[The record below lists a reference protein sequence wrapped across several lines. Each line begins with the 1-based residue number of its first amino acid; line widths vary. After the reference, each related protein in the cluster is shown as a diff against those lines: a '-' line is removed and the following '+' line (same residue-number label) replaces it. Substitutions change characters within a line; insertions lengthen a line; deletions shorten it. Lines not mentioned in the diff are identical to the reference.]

1 MSFAARDD
9 RNEHL
14 SRLYTRT
21 ETVFRAAIDP
31 RFQSKASEVDRV
43 VSRLVV
49 IGAIQGGALFD
60 ATGHL
65 QDTFGEEPETVF
77 EAIERSAV
85 AVFATRDPR
94 RAEFYYPPEV
104 TGTPFH
110 FLARVGISETNG
122 LEVESAARR
131 TWVAG
136 TSALSAGLVCGL
148 LVFLLVVSPIRRLSA
163 VVDRIAANPAGS
175 EGAGSLDLGF
185 AEVRSLARALDVF
198 RDMLADVWRTK
209 VAVADAILE
218 RSPFGVIQLAV
229 DGTPT
234 FANPAAT
241 DLFEREIIR
250 GATTAAPSVRDMS
263 TGAIAPLKEHLDRHR
278 GGARLVEVLGART
291 ARFAILGSLTVGGDT
306 RTATTVAMFSDATA
320 VHLARLDAEA
330 RFASGAAMLRTARRR
345 ELELRLTLESCITLM
360 AGPDT
365 APDEHLDALPFAV
378 EWLSAAKE
386 AGIAAEGLVLSAEG
400 PPVAGAPDDLRTVMR
415 LGLLLVYARCG
426 SAPADVVIDAKGI
439 DFETAGI
446 TIRAQPAA
454 SAAGRH
460 EPTVADWHLV
470 FAALRTAIRRVGGQ
484 LTEFNAADDG
494 VVLRLLLRGA
504 AERMATMKT
513 R

>member
-1 MSFAARDD
+1 
-9 RNEHL
+9 
-14 SRLYTRT
+14 
-21 ETVFRAAIDP
+21 
-31 RFQSKASEVDRV
+31 
-43 VSRLVV
+43 
-49 IGAIQGGALFD
+49 
-60 ATGHL
+60 
-65 QDTFGEEPETVF
+65 
-77 EAIERSAV
+77 
-85 AVFATRDPR
+85 
-94 RAEFYYPPEV
+94 
-104 TGTPFH
+104 
-110 FLARVGISETNG
+110 
-122 LEVESAARR
+122 
-131 TWVAG
+131 
-136 TSALSAGLVCGL
+136 
-148 LVFLLVVSPIRRLSA
+148 
-163 VVDRIAANPAGS
+163 
-175 EGAGSLDLGF
+175 
-185 AEVRSLARALDVF
+185 
-198 RDMLADVWRTK
+198 
-209 VAVADAILE
+209 
-218 RSPFGVIQLAV
+218 
-229 DGTPT
+229 
-234 FANPAAT
+234 
-241 DLFEREIIR
+241 
-250 GATTAAPSVRDMS
+250 
-263 TGAIAPLKEHLDRHR
+263 
-278 GGARLVEVLGART
+278 
-291 ARFAILGSLTVGGDT
+291 
-306 RTATTVAMFSDATA
+306 MFSDATA

-365 APDEHLDALPFAV
+365 AQDEHMDALPFAV

-470 FAALRTAIRRVGGQ
+470 FAALRTAVRRVGGQ